1 MASVEDARELVTS
14 RKYAAQPGR
23 STDDPVEMQA
33 GAIVSALVALGADD
47 EIAARILAME
57 ATERLGGASAFA
69 QEQGGNRVGGPDLPS
84 RLRLWIPRHQLHD

>member
-1 MASVEDARELVTS
+1 MASVEDAIDLVTS
-14 RKYAAQPGR
+14 RKYAAQLGR

-69 QEQGGNRVGGPDLPS
+69 QQQVGNSAGSPDLPS
-84 RLRLWIPRHQLHD
+84 RLRLWIPRNQLQD

>member
-1 MASVEDARELVTS
+1 MASVDDAIELVTS
-14 RKYAAQPGR
+14 LKYAAPLGR

-57 ATERLGGASAFA
+57 AAERLGGASAIA
-69 QEQGGNRVGGPDLPS
+69 QQPGGNRAGGPVVRS
-84 RLRLWIPRHQLHD
+84 RLRLWIPRDELHD